1 VVLLHGAILCA
12 TVQHQLPLQMAD
24 GRQVSRHNQHTI
36 AQVYHFFHV
45 VVDTFDVHQLKCLE
59 APSLLQLAHI
69 PVQRVGN
76 KLQSSLLDGNFDFL
90 WLGIGLVFLP
100 HDCHSPGLIRK

>member
-1 VVLLHGAILCA
+1 
-12 TVQHQLPLQMAD
+12 MAD

-45 VVDTFDVHQLKCLE
+45 VVDTFDLHRFKRLKAL
-59 APSLLQLAHI
+59 SLQQLAHI

-76 KLQSSLLDGNFDFL
+76 KLRSSLLDGNFDFL
-90 WLGIGLVFLP
+90 HLAMGVVFLP
-100 HDCHSPGLIRK
+100 HDCHSLGLI